1 MGLCSSK
8 NATKNSLDSKYR
20 PSQTTTTTTTYA
32 SAPTVDEPKADA
44 SKADNPSK
52 SDKDDSAWTP
62 TIDTDPFRNR

>member
-8 NATKNSLDSKYR
+8 NATKNSLNSKYS
-20 PSQTTTTTTTYA
+20 PSEATTTTTTYA
-32 SAPTVDEPKADA
+32 SAPTVDDTKADA